1 MRVVSHLFTYMMAIL
16 FAIPPTA
23 ARGNHY
29 YDEDERTFRG
39 GLAGGLNFSQVDG
52 DRYFGYHKPGLHVG
66 GFVQMR
72 LNERMR
78 LQMELLYTQKG
89 SHGNA
94 VAETPIAGT
103 QVSLCHIGLSYA
115 EVPVVVQYKY
125 GRMMAEA
132 GAAWAY
138 LLRTNEWILEPQAL
152 YIDAV
157 GNRFNNTDINCVL
170 GVGRAFDKHW
180 QVNVRFQYSAMA
192 IRPPERVPT
201 GYGYGTQGQYNNV
214 MTVRVLYTL

>member
-1 MRVVSHLFTYMMAIL
+1 MTMLY
-16 FAIPPTA
+16 A
-23 ARGNHY
+23 APVCVNAKGADY

-52 DRYFGYHKPGLHVG
+52 DRYFGYHKPGVHLG

-72 LNERMR
+72 MSENMH
-78 LQMELLYTQKG
+78 LQMDLLYTQKG

-103 QVSLCHIGLSYA
+103 QVSLCHIGLSYV
-115 EVPVVVQYKY
+115 ELPFVVQYRR
-125 GRMMAEA
+125 GRWMGET

-170 GVGRAFDKHW
+170 GVARKFDKHW
-180 QVNVRFQYSAMA
+180 QVNVRFQYSAVA

-214 MTVRVLYTL
+214 VTVRVLYTL